1 MAGHPLL
8 PLVRE
13 ETSRLSI
20 GGRAFNINL
29 SFHKSVGLNGS
40 IVGLK
45 FTDDKQSMDSS
56 KKVNIHAAQ
65 LAVAIGKKVLQM
77 LEPDIKNIS
86 ILGFYLL
93 TDDLSAR
100 SDRAVRLKKRV
111 YGSTAVKIH
120 SKIKHE
126 LPILQMLEVKGGIG
140 WAMSRE
146 NFMVS
151 NHFDVFVSEL
161 GKQLEVVDVNS

>member
-8 PLVRE
+8 PLEGE
-13 ETSRLSI
+13 EISKISI
-20 GGRAFNINL
+20 GGRVFNINL
-29 SFHKSVGLNGS
+29 SFHKTVGLKGS

-65 LAVAIGKKVLQM
+65 LAVAIGDKVVQM
-77 LEPDIKNIS
+77 LEPHIKNIS

-100 SDRAVRLKKRV
+100 SDKAVRLKKRV

-120 SKIKHE
+120 SNIKHE
-126 LPILQMLEVKGGIG
+126 LPILKMLEVDGGIG
-140 WAMSRE
+140 WAMSRD

-151 NHFDVFVSEL
+151 SHFDTFVSEL